1 MTTVET
7 RTRAEAQAEAETE
20 TRAHAQAQTRAN
32 SLDIVRLTETQW
44 RVTDHVDVTEDFQV
58 LCYVDECGAH
68 VELTWMRPQARISR
82 HPDFTEAMRTIRS
95 TCLH

>member
-1 MTTVET
+1 MTTVEA
-7 RTRAEAQAEAETE
+7 RTRAEAQAETE
-20 TRAHAQAQTRAN
+20 TRARPQTHAN
-32 SLDIVRLTETQW
+32 SLDSVRLTETQW

-58 LCYVDECGAH
+58 LCYVDECGSH

>member
-1 MTTVET
+1 MTTVEA
-7 RTRAEAQAEAETE
+7 RTRAEAQAETE
-20 TRAHAQAQTRAN
+20 TRARTQTHAN

-58 LCYVDECGAH
+58 LCYVDECGSH

>member
-7 RTRAEAQAEAETE
+7 RTRAEAQAETE
-20 TRAHAQAQTRAN
+20 TRARTQTHAN

-58 LCYVDECGAH
+58 LCYVDECSSH